1 MTKTEL
7 LELIQNDESSFVEF
21 KRDDIGPRDLAK
33 EMVALS
39 NGDGGHVFL
48 GVEDD
53 GTISGVQQ
61 KNLEEWVMTACRDKI
76 RPPIIPS
83 FEMIKDVSEGN
94 HVAVISVDPGWT
106 VHHVLH
112 NAHRTYYIRV
122 GTQSREADWEELQRL
137 AQKRGALRF
146 ETQPVSGSSLDDL
159 ELGKLGDYFGRIRDQ
174 EVPEPDDLDGW
185 RNILYNTEIL
195 VDSTSGGLACTVAGL
210 LLFGKNPQ
218 RFLPHASIDLTH
230 FKGTEKDY
238 DATPQTIR
246 GSLVSLWSAR
256 GGNSEMIE
264 PGLIDQTLNQLA
276 AILSTE
282 SAPTTGGTRG
292 VTWAYPPEA
301 IREAVVNAVV
311 HRDYLLSSTSVEI
324 SVYADR
330 IEFIS
335 PGVPPNGITADRMR
349 TGCRAARNAFLKD
362 ILRDYRY
369 LEHMGMG
376 IPRKIIKLVRE
387 HNQTE
392 PELIVG
398 HENFTL
404 MLRRNSQ
411 GERG

>member
-7 LELIQNDESSFVEF
+7 LELIQNGESSFVEF
-21 KRDDIGPRDLAK
+21 KRDDIGHRDLAK
-33 EMVALS
+33 ELVALS

-48 GVEDD
+48 GVED
-53 GTISGVQQ
+53 GGAISGVHRE
-61 KNLEEWVMTACRDKI
+61 NLEEWVMTACRDKI

-94 HVAVISVDPGWT
+94 DVAVISVDPGWT

-112 NAHRTYYIRV
+112 NAHRIYYIRV
-122 GTQSREADWEELQRL
+122 GTQSREAGWEELQRL

-159 ELGKLGDYFGRIRDQ
+159 DLGRLGDYFGRIRGQ

-218 RFLPHASIDLTH
+218 RFLPHASIDVTH

-238 DATPQTIR
+238 DATPQAIR

-256 GGNSEMIE
+256 GGNSEIIE

-276 AILSTE
+276 AILSTG
-282 SAPTTGGTRG
+282 SAPATGGTRE

-362 ILRDYRY
+362 MLRDYRY

-398 HENFTL
+398 DEQFTL
-404 MLRRNSQ
+404 ILRK
-411 GERG
+411 GER